1 MPHTDL
7 SPTVRSLR
15 TAVPVSDHPAT
26 ASLPAEQG
34 LTTAEAASA
43 LARWGPNRLPAPSPK
58 PWYAV
63 LARQFAS
70 PLVLIL
76 VVAMGV
82 ELLLWWRAD
91 AGADR
96 PAEVMAMLVI
106 LLLNAALGSWQEF
119 KSDRTMERLMHLT
132 EPMVTAL
139 RDGSRTRIAAAA
151 VVPGDILEL
160 AAGARIPADGLWCAG
175 TGLAVNESVVTGESM
190 PLDRSPGEPAW
201 SGTLLVRGKGRLRVT
216 ATGADSRLGSLALL
230 LGRVEDPPTRL
241 QQTLVAWGRQIA
253 WGVLCLV
260 AVVCVIGVIRLP
272 SAEWPGLLVFS
283 LALAV
288 AAVPEGLPL
297 VMTLAM
303 ALGMER
309 MAGRKAVV
317 RRLQAVEALGTIT
330 VIATDKT
337 GTLTLDKQTVV
348 GLESPWPETLLDAM
362 VLCNDAA
369 WPPVVAGP
377 DSPGTVP
384 VGDPLEL
391 ALLQHAVSAGIDP
404 VATRRRVPISSCRPF
419 DAAWKFMRV
428 TTGAGREQ
436 VSWLKGAPEVLL
448 SRCRLTRSEV
458 AEWQAMISR
467 RAAEGLRALAF
478 TRGQGE
484 TEDGLE
490 WLGVVFLL
498 DPPRAEVADAIAA
511 AGRAGVRTLMM
522 TGDHPATAEA
532 IARLVGIDATRVC
545 DGSWLDRLSDEAVQS
560 LLGRCQVYARVLPEQ
575 KLRLVRLLQAA
586 GERVAVTGDGV
597 NDAPALKAADVGVAM
612 GQRGSDVSRE
622 AADIILLDDNYATLV
637 AAIEEGR
644 NIHLNIVKFVRLMLA
659 ANVSEVLVISLA
671 ALFSLLG
678 GGVWVVPF
686 TALQI
691 LWINLMTDSLP
702 AIALALDRDQGVLE
716 RPPLAKGA
724 PLLDGPSWRF
734 VLGAGLLAGLPSL
747 AIILGWVPG
756 TGSVSQSACLAFGL
770 LVFLQLLLV
779 WPARLLGSRPSR
791 NPWLLASLV
800 LVVALQVSVMVM
812 PVLQDLL
819 GLSALGFMQWCVLGG
834 TLVMA
839 GGLVAVLMKEG
850 GG

>member
-7 SPTVRSLR
+7 PPTARPPAAVSPVGASAETLAATHNL
-15 TAVPVSDHPAT
+15 TA
-26 ASLPAEQG
+26 
-34 LTTAEAASA
+34 AEAASA
-43 LARWGPNRLPAPSPK
+43 LAQWGPNRLPTPPPR
-58 PWYAV
+58 PWYSV

-82 ELLLWWRAD
+82 ELLLWWQAD

-119 KSDRTMERLMHLT
+119 KSDRTMERLLRLT
-132 EPMVTAL
+132 EPMVIAI
-139 RDGSRTRIAAAA
+139 RDGTRTRIPAVA
-151 VVPGDILEL
+151 VVPGDLLEMT
-160 AAGARIPADGLWCAG
+160 AGARIPADGVWCEGA
-175 TGLAVNESVVTGESM
+175 GLAVNESMVTGESM

-201 SGTLLVRGKGRLRVT
+201 SGTLLVRGKGRMQVT
-216 ATGADSRLGSLALL
+216 ATGANSRLGSLALL

-241 QQTLVAWGRQIA
+241 QQTLGAWGRQIA
-253 WGVLCLV
+253 IGVSGLV
-260 AVVCVIGVIRLP
+260 AVVCVIGLIRLP
-272 SAEWPGLLVFS
+272 SAEWPSLLVFS

-348 GLESPWPETLLDAM
+348 GLESPRPEKLLDAM

-369 WPPVVAGP
+369 WPPVPAM
-377 DSPGTVP
+377 PGSAETTP

-391 ALLQHAVSAGIDP
+391 ALLQHAVSAGVDP
-404 VATRRRVPISSCRPF
+404 GAARRQMPVTSSRAF

-428 TTGAGREQ
+428 TTGSGRHQ

-448 SRCRLTRSEV
+448 ARCRMTRLEV
-458 AEWQAMISR
+458 AEWQALISR

-478 TRGQGE
+478 ARGEGE
-484 TEDGLE
+484 TEDSLE

-498 DPPRAEVADAIAA
+498 DPPRQEVASAIAA
-511 AGRAGVRTLMM
+511 AARAGVRTLMM

-532 IARLVGIDATRVC
+532 IARRVGIDATRVC
-545 DGSWLDRLSDEAVQS
+545 DGSWLDTLSDEALQA
-560 LLGRCQVYARVLPEQ
+560 LLGRCQVFARVLPEQ
-575 KLRLVRLLQAA
+575 KLRLVRLLQAD
-586 GERVAVTGDGV
+586 GERVAMTGDGV

-678 GGVWVVPF
+678 GGLWVVPV

-702 AIALALDRDQGVLE
+702 AIALALDRDHGVMD
-716 RPPLAKGA
+716 RPPLGKDA
-724 PLLDGPSWRF
+724 PLLDKPSWRF
-734 VLGAGLLAGLPSL
+734 VLSAGLLAGLPSL
-747 AIILGWVPG
+747 ALILGWVPG
-756 TGSVSQSACLAFGL
+756 SGSPLQAGTIAFGL
-770 LVFLQLLLV
+770 LVLLQLLLV
-779 WPARLLGSRPSR
+779 WPARSLGSDPSR
-791 NPWLLASLV
+791 NHWLHASLI
-800 LVVALQVSVMVM
+800 LVVAVQVLVMFM
-812 PVLQDLL
+812 PGLRDLL
-819 GLSALGFMQWCVLGG
+819 GLAELGTVQWGVLAGS
-834 TLVMA
+834 LVMA
-839 GGLVAVLMKEG
+839 GGVVAILMREG
-850 GG
+850 SG